1 MQLKYRHVYIFVT
14 DWKLSKRLFSIQL
27 VVEISSISWWR
38 HQMEA
43 FSALLAICAGNSP
56 VPGEFP
62 TQRPV
67 TWSFDVYFD
76 LCPNKR
82 LSKQSWGWW
91 FQMPLRPL
99 WRHRND
105 GGIFA
110 SVMWQLSHLQR
121 CKITRSLSH
130 ETEPNTP
137 QSLPHN
143 QALHPHPTGP
153 HPLQWRRN
161 ECDGVSNHR
170 RLHCLLNCWFR
181 RTSKKTSKLRVT
193 GLCAG
198 NSPVTG
204 EFPAQKASNAGNV
217 HLMTS
222 PCPKCAPLHTH
233 ILNPW
238 PAPTLTYGTEL
249 STVTDRSPVKF
260 ICVNKLGHQIMS
272 YLFGLFFYYFDK
284 IKKNF
289 PCKKTYVKMSSEKWW
304 QLL

>member
-170 RLHCLLNCWFR
+170 RLRCLLNCWFR
-181 RTSKKTSKLRVT
+181 RTLKKTSKLRVT

-198 NSPVTG
+198 IHRWPVNSPHKRPVTR
-204 EFPAQKASNAGNV
+204 EMFFWWRHHALNAP
-217 HLMTS
+217 HFTHTS
-222 PCPKCAPLHTH
+222 STHGQHPRLHMVQSWAP
-233 ILNPW
+233 
-238 PAPTLTYGTEL
+238 
-249 STVTDRSPVKF
+249 
-260 ICVNKLGHQIMS
+260 
-272 YLFGLFFYYFDK
+272 
-284 IKKNF
+284 
-289 PCKKTYVKMSSEKWW
+289 
-304 QLL
+304 